1 MGWGAL
7 IQGAAK
13 SAGAIAGKK
22 AKDIAVSKA
31 KDFVTGKKKGKG
43 GGLVKNKVNKEI
55 MGNMMGRKIG
65 GGGGAD
71 IPASKQ
77 TINVTAVGSDSPVGQ
92 GGSGDVKIVQDISV
106 AVSAIAETMKS
117 GLVLKDK
124 QEAKKR
130 KAREKDKRAA
140 QENEKEAGKP
150 KKEGSGGGGMNFKV
164 PGVGL
169 LGGIFGF
176 VTKFVFA
183 SILIKLVDFAPK
195 LKGVLGAIQG
205 VGEVLKFIFGP
216 PLAGAGLL
224 LQGLISFIDFGY
236 KIVDG
241 AEKIVTNIFGEEG
254 AEKFRTFMENV
265 KNLINGFIIW
275 KTIGQKIFKQLV
287 KNIKNAFKLVKN
299 FIKRG
304 LKLVTKLFPNL
315 AKGASKL
322 LQVGK
327 GLATKGLAKVGGF
340 AAKIFGKAASFIA
353 PGFKAAKPFASKFF
367 SKIPIVGPLV
377 ITIVSLLSGEPA
389 TQAIFKGLGAALG
402 GALGTFIPI
411 PILGT
416 LIGETIGVFV
426 GDLFYELLFGGGIQ
440 GVGQKLKDTF
450 MTLFKGGKA
459 VADWIGGGIK
469 AFINNVLKTDPIK
482 VPEGGGVRSLLTRG
496 TKNLGLYGFL
506 EGLGFAGGKD
516 GQIDKFI
523 NPLNL
528 LNPFKFYPLLFKS
541 FFGKRDE
548 GEVSGGG
555 ETATITP
562 KEDDKKDLVLD
573 DVQGGK
579 NGDANQVAKETTYEE
594 DAGGVKFIPV
604 PVVQS
609 TPVTVKNRGGG
620 SRSGSR
626 TLMID
631 ETELALYGGK

>member
-1 MGWGAL
+1 ML
-7 IQGAAK
+7 
-13 SAGAIAGKK
+13 GAIVKSVGSSIVKDKAKKVATNKLMGRGGKK
-22 AKDIAVSKA
+22 
-31 KDFVTGKKKGKG
+31 G
-43 GGLVKNKVNKEI
+43 GANKETAS
-55 MGNMMGRKIG
+55 NMVSGGVLNVRKKSSKTLAKTDGRRGYKGASLEVIKAEIDAKETDSKI
-65 GGGGAD
+65 
-71 IPASKQ
+71 
-77 TINVTAVGSDSPVGQ
+77 
-92 GGSGDVKIVQDISV
+92 VKISKDVT
-106 AVSAIAETMKS
+106 AIAEAMKG

-124 QEAKKR
+124 AQKKNR
-130 KAREKDKRAA
+130 IAAEKEKRAA
-140 QENEKEAGKP
+140 QEAETEKPDKP
-150 KKEGSGGGGMNFKV
+150 KKEGGGMPNIKV

-169 LGGIFGF
+169 LSGIFGF
-176 VTKFVFA
+176 ITKFLYGVV
-183 SILIKLVDFAPK
+183 IMKLIDFLPK
-195 LKGVLGAIQG
+195 LKGVLEFFKKAQ
-205 VGEVLKFIFGP
+205 
-216 PLAGAGLL
+216 PLLNGFFTLTGGFLDGLA
-224 LQGLISFIDFGY
+224 SFIDFGY
-236 KIVDG
+236 KLVDG
-241 AEKIVTNIFGEEG
+241 AERIVGKIFGEEG
-254 AEKFRTFMENV
+254 AEKFRTFMENL
-265 KNLINGFIIW
+265 KNLISGFIVFKVI
-275 KTIGQKIFKQLV
+275 KAKIIDVFIRR
-287 KNIKNAFKLVKN
+287 IKNAFKLVKG

-304 LKLVTKLFPNL
+304 AKLVTKLFPQL
-315 AKGASKL
+315 GKLGSKLVTGAKGLFTKGAS
-322 LQVGK
+322 
-327 GLATKGLAKVGGF
+327 KVGGF

-459 VADWIGGGIK
+459 VADWLGGGIK
-469 AFINNVLKTDPIK
+469 AFINNVLSTDPIK

-528 LNPFKFYPLLFKS
+528 LNPLKFYPLLFKS

-548 GEVSGGG
+548 GESSGG
-555 ETATITP
+555 ETATVTP
-562 KEDDKKDLVLD
+562 KEDAKTDLVLD

-579 NGDANQVAKETTYEE
+579 SGDANQVSKETTYEE

-626 TLMID
+626 TFMID